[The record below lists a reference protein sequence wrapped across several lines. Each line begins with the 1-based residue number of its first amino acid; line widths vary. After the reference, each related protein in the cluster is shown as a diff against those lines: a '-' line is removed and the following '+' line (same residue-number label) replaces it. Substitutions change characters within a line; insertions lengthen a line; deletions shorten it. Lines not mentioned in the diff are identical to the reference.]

1 VYIIYSKKKKMNNVI
16 TSSLSLYPFNLLK
29 LRKRAKNTYIHPVD
43 VMTLFV
49 SAAQVI
55 EIQDKKVRNNVK

>member
-1 VYIIYSKKKKMNNVI
+1 MNNII
-16 TSSLSLYPFNLLK
+16 TSLISIPYFNLLK
-29 LRKRAKNTYIHPVD
+29 LHKGAKIPYIHPVD

-55 EIQDKKVRNNVK
+55 EM

>member
-1 VYIIYSKKKKMNNVI
+1 MNNVI